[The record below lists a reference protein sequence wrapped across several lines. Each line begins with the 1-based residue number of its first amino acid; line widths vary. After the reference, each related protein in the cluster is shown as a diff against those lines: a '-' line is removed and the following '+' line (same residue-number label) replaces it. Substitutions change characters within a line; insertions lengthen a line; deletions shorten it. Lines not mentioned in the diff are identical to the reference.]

1 MTYINCESWPE
12 VEKTKNKDI
21 VSFTNRVFNDNCV
34 DECDTVDDIVYD
46 KDVEFLL
53 EKGHEPDYDND
64 FDFETSDSEENFP
77 LSEKEEESFKD
88 NNETNHNIDIYER
101 LDYYMNLI
109 NEINNCDKCT
119 YLNCDIHH
127 ISDNT
132 LLDFFELD
140 FVRL

>member
-1 MTYINCESWPE
+1 MISVTVTIDCENCSSLVQSNSELKKE
-12 VEKTKNKDI
+12 L
-21 VSFTNRVFNDNCV
+21 
-34 DECDTVDDIVYD
+34 
-46 KDVEFLL
+46 DVEFLL